1 MTGRIIKGI
10 AGFYYVYVEGCG
22 VYECKAKGVFRNRK
36 MKPLVGDFVEIEV
49 LDEEERT
56 GNMEEILPRKSELI
70 RPAVANVDQA
80 MVIFAAAKPKPNLSL
95 LDRFLISME
104 QKEVPS
110 IICFNKIDEASEEEL
125 QRLKEIY
132 GGCGSGLLFISARY
146 EQGVEEIRD
155 LLRGKTT
162 TVAGPSGVGKSTL
175 INLLVPDAEMET
187 GRISEKIDRGKHTTR
202 HSELFRVEENS
213 YIFDTPGFSSLEVPE
228 MPKEEL
234 RYYFP
239 EFTLYE
245 GQCRFQGCVHGQEP
259 GCAVKEAVEQ
269 GKINRERYESYR
281 LLFGELQEKE
291 KRRYN

>member
-1 MTGRIIKGI
+1 M
-10 AGFYYVYVEGCG
+10 YVEGCG

-36 MKPLVGDFVEIEV
+36 VKPLVGDRVEIQV
-49 LDEEERT
+49 IDEAEHK
-56 GNMEEILPRKSELI
+56 GNMEEILPRTSELI

-110 IICFNKIDEASEEEL
+110 VICFNKIDEASEEEL

-132 GGCGSGLLFISARY
+132 GGCGSRLLFTSARY
-146 EQGVEEIRD
+146 EQGVEKIRD

-187 GRISEKIDRGKHTTR
+187 GQISQKIDRGKHTTR
-202 HSELFRVEENS
+202 HSELFRVEEDS
-213 YIFDTPGFSSLEVPE
+213 YIFDTPGFSSLEL
-228 MPKEEL
+228 MGMAKEEL

-239 EFTLYE
+239 EFTPYE
-245 GQCRFQGCVHGQEP
+245 GSCRFQGCVHGQEP